1 MRWTDSR
8 MFYVNA
14 RAEGPSLVLNLDT
27 GSEASR
33 FHTKVRW
40 PRGRVAGHTGGAASD
55 SFGTESCASIGAEPC
70 P

>member
-40 PRGRVAGHTGGAASD
+40 PRGRVAGHTVAAPRVTRS
-55 SFGTESCASIGAEPC
+55 EPNRARQ
-70 P
+70 

>member
-40 PRGRVAGHTGGAASD
+40 PRGRVHTVEAPRVTRS
-55 SFGTESCASIGAEPC
+55 EPNRARQ
-70 P
+70 